1 MKNKVGLVLFGI
13 GFMGVILMA
22 CGLDSPG
29 ETWKIPMLLMI
40 IFALIGAIGYKIM
53 DVEEV
58 LAGKGITR
66 EPKKVRDRK
75 ARNREIVFR
84 NWLTYRI

>member
-1 MKNKVGLVLFGI
+1 MKNKIGLTLFGI
-13 GFMGVILMA
+13 GFIGVAFMA

-29 ETWKIPMLLMI
+29 DTWKIPMMLMI
-40 IFALIGAIGYKIM
+40 IFALVAVIGYAIM
-53 DVEEV
+53 DVDEV
-58 LAGKGITR
+58 LEGKGITR
-66 EPKKVRDRK
+66 ESKKVREKK

>member
-1 MKNKVGLVLFGI
+1 MKNRIGLTLFGI
-13 GFMGVILMA
+13 GFLGVIFMA

-40 IFALIGAIGYKIM
+40 IFVLIGTIGYKIM
-53 DVEEV
+53 DVDEV

-84 NWLTYRI
+84 NWLTYHI